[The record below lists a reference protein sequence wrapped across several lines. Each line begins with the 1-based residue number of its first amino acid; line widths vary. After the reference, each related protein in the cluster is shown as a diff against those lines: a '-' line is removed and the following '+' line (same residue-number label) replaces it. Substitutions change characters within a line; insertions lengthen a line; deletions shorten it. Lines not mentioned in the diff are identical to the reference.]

1 MYMQFMRMFST
12 KHAHVCGIAIESCR
26 LARTAV
32 IMALVNITN
41 NATVTN
47 TALCSRVYYYNNTS
61 SDSSNV
67 PTLFFRFL
75 GAVIRQVHPLGVVVA
90 VVVVVVV
97 AVVVVVDEMH
107 KDLYITLQAYRHT
120 NTRLPHLYHFFSFL
134 LATLPQQQQYQQQF
148 NAAYQFFKQPN
159 ARTASSHYTHQDI
172 YCMHNM
178 LTTFFLCL
186 EKIFTLPSAMRF
198 SLAHAHCSTDKCSVN
213 CNQKAD
219 KKRRLPSSDMHA

>member
-1 MYMQFMRMFST
+1 MTKTERVDQEQEST
-12 KHAHVCGIAIESCR
+12 NACKKRHASNSEHRSKIN
-26 LARTAV
+26 
-32 IMALVNITN
+32 MALVNITN

-47 TALCSRVYYYNNTS
+47 TALCNRVYYYNNTS

-90 VVVVVVV
+90 AVVVVVV
-97 AVVVVVDEMH
+97 AVVVDEMH

-134 LATLPQQQQYQQQF
+134 VY
-148 NAAYQFFKQPN
+148 
-159 ARTASSHYTHQDI
+159 
-172 YCMHNM
+172 
-178 LTTFFLCL
+178 
-186 EKIFTLPSAMRF
+186 
-198 SLAHAHCSTDKCSVN
+198 AHTPIRMDKCCVN

-219 KKRRLPSSDMHA
+219 KKRSLPSSDMHA